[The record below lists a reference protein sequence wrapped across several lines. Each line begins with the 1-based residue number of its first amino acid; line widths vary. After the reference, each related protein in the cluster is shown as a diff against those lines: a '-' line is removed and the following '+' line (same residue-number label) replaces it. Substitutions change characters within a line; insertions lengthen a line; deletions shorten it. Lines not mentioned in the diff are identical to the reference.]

1 MATDAAVKDYT
12 ATITANDG
20 TTEVRETFTITV
32 NALPGTPQPVS
43 NRQPVITD
51 PGDKTYARGQ
61 VITAFD
67 ITVTDDGD
75 TVTVG
80 VTGLPS
86 GLSYS
91 TTTGKVSG
99 TVAADAAVK
108 AYTATISANDG
119 VTPAVTE
126 DFTVTVT
133 ASASP
138 ANSPP
143 AITDPGDK
151 TYAQGQAI
159 TAFAITVTDD
169 DEEDTVTVKVTGLP
183 SGLAYSKTTGKVSGT
198 VAADA
203 AVKAYTAT
211 ISASDSVNPDETE
224 DFTVT
229 VTASAAPPQDPP
241 NSNSPPAITNPGDQ
255 SYAQGE
261 NITAFDITVTDPD
274 EDTVTVGITGLPSGL
289 SYSTTTGKVSGTV
302 TTDAAAREYTATI
315 TASDGVNSDET
326 EDFTITITASAAPP
340 PDPPNSNSPPAIT
353 DPGDQSYAQGE
364 NITAFDITVTDP
376 DEDTV
381 TVGVTGL
388 PSGLAYST
396 TTGKVSGTVAADA
409 AVKAYTV
416 TITASDSVNP
426 DEAEEFTV
434 TVTASAAPPQ
444 DPPNPPNSNS
454 PPAIS
459 DPGDQSYAQGENIT
473 AFDITVTDP
482 DEDTVTVGVTGLPS
496 GLAYSTTTGKVSGTV
511 AGDAAAREY
520 TATITASDGVNPDE
534 TEDFAVT
541 ITASAVLPPERDNR
555 PPAISDPGDRT
566 YAQGETIPAFSIE
579 AEDPDGD
586 APEVTLSGL
595 PPGLGY
601 AASSGQVS
609 GTVSADAAVGSYP
622 VTITASDAVATA
634 VELTFSITVTEGVP
648 TNRPPEFDEGRW
660 AARDIGAHARGA
672 VGAPVAATDPDGDA
686 LTYTVVESN
695 PHLALDAATGQL
707 RVRPDAELR
716 PRTNLRIELGVS
728 DGKDAVHEPQDAVDD
743 TIVVTVRIAG
753 PHPGLV
759 LSQTAAALR
768 EGGEPVRYEATLASE
783 PAGAVTV
790 ALASRDAGAVEVSPT
805 ELRFTRRDWST
816 AQAGDAASGAGTRT
830 SRRSGVVVT
839 HDISSAADRGYDALA
854 DVELTATVEDPAG
867 APEDDPDPDDEDDPE
882 RDGAARPRPKRVRI
896 VSVPAHPAWYA
907 AGETIRAEVVFNG
920 RVLVPGNPTLA
931 FRVGA
936 ETRTASYLS
945 GSGTNTLLF
954 EYRLPFGER
963 DEDGVGIP
971 QNALRGRIHS
981 QAGEPALLVHP
992 ALPDDADHRVDAVR
1006 PTVSAVAMASR
1017 PASGD
1022 TYRAGEI
1029 VRVRMSFDEPVRISG
1044 MATISLVIGGVTRAA
1059 EVSRAGAEPSAQA
1072 FFAYRV
1078 VADDRDDDG
1087 VSVAG
1092 NSLSF
1097 APGGIAD
1104 RVGNPVEG
1112 EQTEA
1117 GATRAGSAKRRGRHP
1132 HLPDQDGHK
1141 VGENTATPQANR
1153 VRIVSVPAHPAWYA
1167 AGEAIRAEV
1176 VFSEPVLVPGSP
1188 TLAFRVGAETRTASY
1203 LSGSGT
1209 DTLLFE
1215 YRLPFGERDDDGV
1228 GVPENGLRGRI
1239 HGPGGEP
1246 ALLVHPALPDDAEH
1260 RVDAVRPTVS
1270 AVAMASRP
1278 ASGDTYR
1285 AGETVRVRMSFDE
1298 PVRISGTAAVNLVI
1312 GGATRAAEV
1321 SRAGA
1326 EPSAEA
1332 FFTYRVVA
1340 GDRDD
1345 DGVSVAGNSL
1355 SFAPGGIADRVGNP
1369 VEGERTEAG
1378 AARAGSAKR
1387 RGRHPHLPDQDG
1399 HKVGGDGPDEPPTTP
1414 EANRVRIVS
1423 APAHPAW
1430 YAAGETIRAE
1440 VVFDEPVLVRES
1452 PTLAFR
1458 VGAETRT
1465 ASYLS
1470 GSGTNTLLFEYR
1482 LPFGERDEDGVG
1494 IPQNALRGRIHS
1506 QAGEP
1511 ALLVHPALPDDADH
1525 RVDAVRPTISAVAM
1539 ASRPA
1544 SGDIYRAG
1552 ETVRVRMGF
1561 DEPVRISGTATVS
1574 LVIGGV
1580 TRAARI
1586 SGMGPRASNEA
1597 VLAYRVMAGDR
1608 DDDGVSVTGNSLS
1621 FAPGVIADEVGNPVA
1636 EARVE
1641 ADAAG
1646 AAHGERLRRGH
1657 HPHLPD
1663 QDGHKVLTEA
1673 PGLLGG
1679 LPDLTLVVGSPPAFV
1694 EAAPIFADA
1703 RSYAAAS
1710 SAAEIAAVAVEGSVV
1725 VVDPVAVGA
1734 ASVRVL
1740 GSNPVGTAEQ
1750 VFRVTVVDDPAERAV
1765 VKGVLWGLGRSLL
1778 ASATATIGER
1788 LSGAPGGTR
1797 LPFPESAGRSSGTG
1811 GRLRAA
1817 FLPGEPEDPASAAGG
1832 SGLGVSE
1839 LVERGFALAPGPAPG
1854 TSLRWSLWGAGDF
1867 HAFGGGLGE
1876 VSGFDGDLRAPY
1888 VGLDV
1893 AGDRWLAGVSASRA
1907 AGSADYRFLGASR
1920 GAGRLQV
1927 EMVNVFPY
1935 FRYSLGENSEVW
1947 TIVGGGRGAA
1957 AREGAGEQSDLA
1969 LRMGAAGFRRNLRT
1983 LGPLAFSLRADAGI
1997 ALLGT
2002 TGGTGPFAN
2011 LSSRA
2016 VRYRLGF
2023 ETSATAG
2030 LGRLGTLVP
2039 FAAFSG
2045 RYDGGDASVETGN
2058 GLELAGGV
2066 RFSSPA
2072 ARVRIEAQGRML
2084 AAHSG
2089 GYRERGFSLLAQV
2102 SSGPD
2107 GRGWTALVTPRLG
2120 AETTGAAGA
2129 LWDGGSGAAGGL
2141 RSRPAD
2147 SGGGVDARVG
2157 YGVGAGA
2164 GLVTPFGELG
2174 QTAAER
2180 RARLGVRFSLLTL
2193 GSRDAAVELAAG
2205 RVRLG
2210 LPAPPIYRIGLSG
2223 SIRY

>member
-1 MATDAAVKDYT
+1 M
-12 ATITANDG
+12 
-20 TTEVRETFTITV
+20 
-32 NALPGTPQPVS
+32 
-43 NRQPVITD
+43 
-51 PGDKTYARGQ
+51 
-61 VITAFD
+61 
-67 ITVTDDGD
+67 
-75 TVTVG
+75 TVG

-86 GLSYS
+86 GL
-91 TTTGKVSG
+91 T
-99 TVAADAAVK
+99 
-108 AYTATISANDG
+108 
-119 VTPAVTE
+119 
-126 DFTVTVT
+126 
-133 ASASP
+133 
-138 ANSPP
+138 
-143 AITDPGDK
+143 
-151 TYAQGQAI
+151 
-159 TAFAITVTDD
+159 
-169 DEEDTVTVKVTGLP
+169 
-183 SGLAYSKTTGKVSGT
+183 
-198 VAADA
+198 
-203 AVKAYTAT
+203 
-211 ISASDSVNPDETE
+211 
-224 DFTVT
+224 
-229 VTASAAPPQDPP
+229 
-241 NSNSPPAITNPGDQ
+241 
-255 SYAQGE
+255 
-261 NITAFDITVTDPD
+261 
-274 EDTVTVGITGLPSGL
+274 
-289 SYSTTTGKVSGTV
+289 
-302 TTDAAAREYTATI
+302 
-315 TASDGVNSDET
+315 
-326 EDFTITITASAAPP
+326 
-340 PDPPNSNSPPAIT
+340 
-353 DPGDQSYAQGE
+353 
-364 NITAFDITVTDP
+364 
-376 DEDTV
+376 
-381 TVGVTGL
+381 
-388 PSGLAYST
+388 
-396 TTGKVSGTVAADA
+396 
-409 AVKAYTV
+409 
-416 TITASDSVNP
+416 
-426 DEAEEFTV
+426 
-434 TVTASAAPPQ
+434 
-444 DPPNPPNSNS
+444 
-454 PPAIS
+454 
-459 DPGDQSYAQGENIT
+459 
-473 AFDITVTDP
+473 
-482 DEDTVTVGVTGLPS
+482 
-496 GLAYSTTTGKVSGTV
+496 YSTTTGKVSGTV
-511 AGDAAAREY
+511 AGDATVKEY
-520 TATITASDGVNPDE
+520 TATITASDGANPDE
-534 TEDFAVT
+534 TEDFTVT
-541 ITASAVLPPERDNR
+541 ITASAVLQPEPDNR

-790 ALASRDAGAVEVSPT
+790 ALTSRDPAAVEVSPT
-805 ELRFTRRDWST
+805 ELRFTRQDWST
-816 AQAGDAASGAGTRT
+816 TQPVTLHPVRDEDFAPER
-830 SRRSGVVVT
+830 VVVI

-867 APEDDPDPDDEDDPE
+867 APEDDPDYEDEDDPE
-882 RDGAARPRPKRVRI
+882 RDGAAPRPKRLRI
-896 VSVPAHPAWYA
+896 VSVPAHPTQYA

-981 QAGEPALLVHP
+981 QAGE
-992 ALPDDADHRVDAVR
+992 
-1006 PTVSAVAMASR
+1006 S
-1017 PASGD
+1017 
-1022 TYRAGEI
+1022 
-1029 VRVRMSFDEPVRISG
+1029 
-1044 MATISLVIGGVTRAA
+1044 
-1059 EVSRAGAEPSAQA
+1059 
-1072 FFAYRV
+1072 
-1078 VADDRDDDG
+1078 
-1087 VSVAG
+1087 
-1092 NSLSF
+1092 
-1097 APGGIAD
+1097 
-1104 RVGNPVEG
+1104 
-1112 EQTEA
+1112 
-1117 GATRAGSAKRRGRHP
+1117 
-1132 HLPDQDGHK
+1132 
-1141 VGENTATPQANR
+1141 
-1153 VRIVSVPAHPAWYA
+1153 
-1167 AGEAIRAEV
+1167 
-1176 VFSEPVLVPGSP
+1176 
-1188 TLAFRVGAETRTASY
+1188 
-1203 LSGSGT
+1203 
-1209 DTLLFE
+1209 
-1215 YRLPFGERDDDGV
+1215 
-1228 GVPENGLRGRI
+1228 
-1239 HGPGGEP
+1239 
-1246 ALLVHPALPDDAEH
+1246 ALLVHPALPDDAE
-1260 RVDAVRPTVS
+1260 
-1270 AVAMASRP
+1270 
-1278 ASGDTYR
+1278 
-1285 AGETVRVRMSFDE
+1285 
-1298 PVRISGTAAVNLVI
+1298 
-1312 GGATRAAEV
+1312 
-1321 SRAGA
+1321 
-1326 EPSAEA
+1326 
-1332 FFTYRVVA
+1332 
-1340 GDRDD
+1340 
-1345 DGVSVAGNSL
+1345 
-1355 SFAPGGIADRVGNP
+1355 
-1369 VEGERTEAG
+1369 
-1378 AARAGSAKR
+1378 
-1387 RGRHPHLPDQDG
+1387 
-1399 HKVGGDGPDEPPTTP
+1399 
-1414 EANRVRIVS
+1414 
-1423 APAHPAW
+1423 
-1430 YAAGETIRAE
+1430 
-1440 VVFDEPVLVRES
+1440 
-1452 PTLAFR
+1452 
-1458 VGAETRT
+1458 
-1465 ASYLS
+1465 
-1470 GSGTNTLLFEYR
+1470 
-1482 LPFGERDEDGVG
+1482 
-1494 IPQNALRGRIHS
+1494 
-1506 QAGEP
+1506 
-1511 ALLVHPALPDDADH
+1511 H

-1586 SGMGPRASNEA
+1586 SGMGPRVSNQA

-1621 FAPGVIADEVGNPVA
+1621 FAPGVIADRVGNPVA

-1641 ADAAG
+1641 ADAG
-1646 AAHGERLRRGH
+1646 RAAHGERLLRGH

-1817 FLPGEPEDPASAAGG
+1817 FLPWEAEDPASAAGG

-2002 TGGTGPFAN
+2002 GGTGPFAN

-2120 AETTGAAGA
+2120 AETHRRRRRALGRWFRRRRRPPLPAGRERRR
-2129 LWDGGSGAAGGL
+2129 SGCPGGL
-2141 RSRPAD
+2141 R
-2147 SGGGVDARVG
+2147 G
-2157 YGVGAGA
+2157 
-2164 GLVTPFGELG
+2164 
-2174 QTAAER
+2174 
-2180 RARLGVRFSLLTL
+2180 
-2193 GSRDAAVELAAG
+2193 GSRGRAG
-2205 RVRLG
+2205 
-2210 LPAPPIYRIGLSG
+2210 
-2223 SIRY
+2223 

>member
-1 MATDAAVKDYT
+1 MARGRRPAARTLRALAFAAPALLLAGSASARGRSPAVGSAGNAPAVTNCPPCPSLSNIVAGSIELHTQQPAAGAGYVRLRIRFSEDPYDFTNGDLRATNARLRNLVGLGGPGGTVTPSGGHGALVDLYPNPTGTITVVLPAGSVYFDILRRRGNQRLEWVWDREGPVVSIGGVTETSVTGQLAEFPEESFRISFSEKITSGGFTRLPGGGVVRLPVSVADARKKIEVSNGSITSFTASNANPPTYTVGLKPAAAGTMKLTVPADSFFDESENGNAKAEHLVTVTRVAAPAAPPVIAAPSNKTYTQGDTITPFTFDVTDVNGDLLSVVLEGLPSGLQFGSNSNDARRTVRVRGTVATDAAVEDHTVTIAAQDNHHLDAVEATFVITVNAAANAWPVITNPGNKTYQQGAAITAFDIEVSDADGDTVTVGVTGLPPGLSYSSATGQVSGTVSATAATRFYYPTITANDGHHTTPAEAEFQIRVAGPPGISNPGDQTYNQGQPIPAFDITVTDPDDDPVTVGVTGLPSGLSYSTTTGQVSGTVATDAAVKDYT
-12 ATITANDG
+12 ATITASDG

-32 NALPGTPQPVS
+32 NAPPGTGTPQPVS

-51 PGDKTYARGQ
+51 PGDKTYARGEA
-61 VITAFD
+61 ITAFD

-159 TAFAITVTDD
+159 TAFDITVTDD

-229 VTASAAPPQDPP
+229 VTASAAPPPNPPNPPNSNSPPAITDPGDKAYTQGQAITAFGITVTDPDEDTVTVGITGLPSGLSYSTATGKVSGTVAADAAVKAYTVTITASDGENPDETGDFTVTIAASAVLPPDPP

-274 EDTVTVGITGLPSGL
+274 EDTVTVG
-289 SYSTTTGKVSGTV
+289 
-302 TTDAAAREYTATI
+302 
-315 TASDGVNSDET
+315 
-326 EDFTITITASAAPP
+326 
-340 PDPPNSNSPPAIT
+340 
-353 DPGDQSYAQGE
+353 
-364 NITAFDITVTDP
+364 
-376 DEDTV
+376 
-381 TVGVTGL
+381 VTGL

-396 TTGKVSGTVAADA
+396 A
-409 AVKAYTV
+409 
-416 TITASDSVNP
+416 
-426 DEAEEFTV
+426 
-434 TVTASAAPPQ
+434 
-444 DPPNPPNSNS
+444 
-454 PPAIS
+454 
-459 DPGDQSYAQGENIT
+459 
-473 AFDITVTDP
+473 
-482 DEDTVTVGVTGLPS
+482 
-496 GLAYSTTTGKVSGTV
+496 TGKVSGTV

-520 TATITASDGVNPDE
+520 TATITASDGVNSDE
-534 TEDFAVT
+534 TEDFTVT
-541 ITASAVLPPERDNR
+541 ITASAVLPPEGDNR

-579 AEDPDGD
+579 AQDPDGD

-816 AQAGDAASGAGTRT
+816 AQPVTLHPVRDEDFAPER
-830 SRRSGVVVT
+830 VVVT

-867 APEDDPDPDDEDDPE
+867 APEDDPDPDYEDEDDPE
-882 RDGAARPRPKRVRI
+882 RDGAAPRPKRLRI
-896 VSVPAHPAWYA
+896 VSVPAHPTQYA

-945 GSGTNTLLF
+945 GSGTNALLF

-981 QAGEPALLVHP
+981 QAGE
-992 ALPDDADHRVDAVR
+992 
-1006 PTVSAVAMASR
+1006 S
-1017 PASGD
+1017 
-1022 TYRAGEI
+1022 
-1029 VRVRMSFDEPVRISG
+1029 
-1044 MATISLVIGGVTRAA
+1044 
-1059 EVSRAGAEPSAQA
+1059 
-1072 FFAYRV
+1072 
-1078 VADDRDDDG
+1078 
-1087 VSVAG
+1087 
-1092 NSLSF
+1092 
-1097 APGGIAD
+1097 
-1104 RVGNPVEG
+1104 
-1112 EQTEA
+1112 
-1117 GATRAGSAKRRGRHP
+1117 
-1132 HLPDQDGHK
+1132 
-1141 VGENTATPQANR
+1141 
-1153 VRIVSVPAHPAWYA
+1153 
-1167 AGEAIRAEV
+1167 
-1176 VFSEPVLVPGSP
+1176 
-1188 TLAFRVGAETRTASY
+1188 
-1203 LSGSGT
+1203 
-1209 DTLLFE
+1209 
-1215 YRLPFGERDDDGV
+1215 
-1228 GVPENGLRGRI
+1228 
-1239 HGPGGEP
+1239 
-1246 ALLVHPALPDDAEH
+1246 ALLVHPALPDDAE
-1260 RVDAVRPTVS
+1260 
-1270 AVAMASRP
+1270 
-1278 ASGDTYR
+1278 
-1285 AGETVRVRMSFDE
+1285 
-1298 PVRISGTAAVNLVI
+1298 
-1312 GGATRAAEV
+1312 
-1321 SRAGA
+1321 
-1326 EPSAEA
+1326 
-1332 FFTYRVVA
+1332 
-1340 GDRDD
+1340 
-1345 DGVSVAGNSL
+1345 
-1355 SFAPGGIADRVGNP
+1355 
-1369 VEGERTEAG
+1369 
-1378 AARAGSAKR
+1378 
-1387 RGRHPHLPDQDG
+1387 
-1399 HKVGGDGPDEPPTTP
+1399 
-1414 EANRVRIVS
+1414 
-1423 APAHPAW
+1423 
-1430 YAAGETIRAE
+1430 
-1440 VVFDEPVLVRES
+1440 
-1452 PTLAFR
+1452 
-1458 VGAETRT
+1458 
-1465 ASYLS
+1465 
-1470 GSGTNTLLFEYR
+1470 
-1482 LPFGERDEDGVG
+1482 
-1494 IPQNALRGRIHS
+1494 
-1506 QAGEP
+1506 
-1511 ALLVHPALPDDADH
+1511 H

-1586 SGMGPRASNEA
+1586 SGMGPRVSNQA

-1641 ADAAG
+1641 ADAARAG
-1646 AAHGERLRRGH
+1646 HGERLLRGH

-1694 EAAPIFADA
+1694 EAAPIFADT

-1788 LSGAPGGTR
+1788 LSGAPGGT
-1797 LPFPESAGRSSGTG
+1797 PCRSRSLRGVL
-1811 GRLRAA
+1811 RERAA
-1817 FLPGEPEDPASAAGG
+1817 ASGRRSCPGRPRIRRPPPA
-1832 SGLGVSE
+1832 
-1839 LVERGFALAPGPAPG
+1839 APA
-1854 TSLRWSLWGAGDF
+1854 W
-1867 HAFGGGLGE
+1867 AFP
-1876 VSGFDGDLRAPY
+1876 S
-1888 VGLDV
+1888 
-1893 AGDRWLAGVSASRA
+1893 WW
-1907 AGSADYRFLGASR
+1907 SADS
-1920 GAGRLQV
+1920 
-1927 EMVNVFPY
+1927 
-1935 FRYSLGENSEVW
+1935 
-1947 TIVGGGRGAA
+1947 
-1957 AREGAGEQSDLA
+1957 
-1969 LRMGAAGFRRNLRT
+1969 
-1983 LGPLAFSLRADAGI
+1983 
-1997 ALLGT
+1997 
-2002 TGGTGPFAN
+2002 
-2011 LSSRA
+2011 
-2016 VRYRLGF
+2016 
-2023 ETSATAG
+2023 
-2030 LGRLGTLVP
+2030 
-2039 FAAFSG
+2039 
-2045 RYDGGDASVETGN
+2045 
-2058 GLELAGGV
+2058 
-2066 RFSSPA
+2066 
-2072 ARVRIEAQGRML
+2072 
-2084 AAHSG
+2084 
-2089 GYRERGFSLLAQV
+2089 
-2102 SSGPD
+2102 
-2107 GRGWTALVTPRLG
+2107 
-2120 AETTGAAGA
+2120 
-2129 LWDGGSGAAGGL
+2129 
-2141 RSRPAD
+2141 RSRPAPRPEPPSAGA
-2147 SGGGVDARVG
+2147 SGGREISTPSAAASGRSRASTEISGRRMWG
-2157 YGVGAGA
+2157 SMWPGTAGSP
-2164 GLVTPFGELG
+2164 GFPP
-2174 QTAAER
+2174 
-2180 RARLGVRFSLLTL
+2180 
-2193 GSRDAAVELAAG
+2193 
-2205 RVRLG
+2205 
-2210 LPAPPIYRIGLSG
+2210 PAPPVPPTTG
-2223 SIRY
+2223 SWARPGAPAGSRSRW